1 MFIEPCDDCNVHNRH
16 KILSTTIVIKLK
28 ENMEEIHRKLSRNPI
43 INRKINRSDIV
54 TNICTFLILS
64 VAYQSM
70 LSSFSTVDAQH
81 MSDEDN
87 GKQFNEQYIDVASI
101 IINFL
106 RYL

>member
-1 MFIEPCDDCNVHNRH
+1 MFIEPCDDCNVHYRH

-54 TNICTFLILS
+54 TNIFTFLILS
-64 VAYQSM
+64 VAYHSI
-70 LSSFSTVDAQH
+70 LSSFSTVGASH

-87 GKQFNEQYIDVASI
+87 GKQFNE
-101 IINFL
+101 
-106 RYL
+106 